1 MKIKIDL
8 SNEKQTPNIRTPSYP
23 PFLKL
28 SFTPFPTPSSCPY
41 PQQCLPHGPA
51 VSPFLNTFLTN
62 VPSCLLGSALPLG
75 GSTLCWNHLC
85 QEQGF
90 PLQRPLFSPTSAT
103 LLSVCSQW
111 LLSWLP
117 STPEPAMSTTAARW
131 RMLGVCWE
139 TSMQQIFTKFNSLSV
154 EVQMTI
160 LIWCPSD
167 KLPKLIHPKS

>member
-1 MKIKIDL
+1 M

-90 PLQRPLFSPTSAT
+90 PLQRPLQPHLCYTALCVQSM
-103 LLSVCSQW
+103 
-111 LLSWLP
+111 
-117 STPEPAMSTTAARW
+117 TPILAPQHTRACNVHNSSEVENAGCMLRNLYAADFYK
-131 RMLGVCWE
+131 V
-139 TSMQQIFTKFNSLSV
+139 
-154 EVQMTI
+154 
-160 LIWCPSD
+160 
-167 KLPKLIHPKS
+167 